1 MFLLLI
7 TNNFSSDKSINA
19 DMVSPSV
26 NGQHEHTL
34 IQHRVMWRTIFTCLS
49 SEQGKSLWKFVR
61 KSDNSKWNN
70 LKHLCKVTTTVEST
84 AEFCTVHH
92 LLLSW

>member
-1 MFLLLI
+1 MA
-7 TNNFSSDKSINA
+7 DKNI
-19 DMVSPSV
+19 
-26 NGQHEHTL
+26 L
-34 IQHRVMWRTIFTCLS
+34 
-49 SEQGKSLWKFVR
+49 KSLWKFVR

-92 LLLSW
+92 LLLSWQSIYLDKSISKNENERSNREGTNMETREKTTLTLK